1 MFMLRKIAVTGL
13 VSLTLAIGSI
23 ATVTPAL
30 AHGGGGH
37 GGESHG
43 GEHAERMGMG
53 MGMDH
58 FAGME
63 NRGGAFFGND
73 HFGND
78 RFGNTR
84 FGNDHFAGRFRD
96 RDSLFGNN
104 DDYDRCEW
112 QWVAAPDGRTI
123 RNEVCY

>member
-1 MFMLRKIAVTGL
+1 MSMLRKIAATGL

-43 GEHAERMGMG
+43 GEHAERMGM
-53 MGMDH
+53 DH
-58 FAGME
+58 FAGAE
-63 NRGGAFFGND
+63 NRGGTLFGQ
-73 HFGND
+73 D
-78 RFGNTR
+78 RFGD
-84 FGNDHFAGRFRD
+84 DHFAGRFRE
-96 RDSLFGNN
+96 RDSALFGNN
-104 DDYDRCEW
+104 DDYDRCQW